1 MIDCPAQL
9 LPAIH
14 IRGGQTPIMFSTSAS
29 YAPHYF
35 SLDDLLAT
43 HERVP
48 LTAVGDVRGL
58 GFLDPSSCATGT
70 AFSSSGVDNHKK
82 YVQRVHVLL
91 KRAKD
96 LSTHT

>member
-1 MIDCPAQL
+1 
-9 LPAIH
+9 
-14 IRGGQTPIMFSTSAS
+14 MFSTSAS

-58 GFLDPSSCATGT
+58 GFLDPSSCAAGT
-70 AFSSSGVDNHKK
+70 AFSSSGSANHEK
-82 YVQRVHVLL
+82 YVQRVHVHVLL
-91 KRAKD
+91 ERAKD
-96 LSTHT
+96 SLSTHT